1 MKEFIYDMIY
11 FVSRIHTK
19 ILNWNDVSANV
30 MTDKQLHF
38 WVMGLIGM
46 ALLFVIYPLFILL
59 AKKHVLVIAWIY
71 VFTLMVVIAFAL
83 EIEQGL
89 TGTGVMD
96 FSDATSGLSGFMWM
110 FFIFAA
116 IRMVFLI
123 LRKVFRMITGT
134 GKNKNS
140 KKNIYPSDLRYD
152 DNYEYEERKTRK
164 VKKVKKAAPRRNM
177 EPARVENEPYRRAH
191 TATFHSI

>member
-19 ILNWNDVSANV
+19 LLNMNYASDNV

-59 AKKHVLVIAWIY
+59 AKKHVLIIAWIY

-96 FSDATSGLSGFMWM
+96 FSDATSGLTGFLWM
-110 FFIFAA
+110 FFIFAV
-116 IRMVFLI
+116 IRMMFLI
-123 LRKVFRMITGT
+123 LRKFFRMITGNDR
-134 GKNKNS
+134 KKNS
-140 KKNIYPSDLRYD
+140 KKSNHYNHYDGYD
-152 DNYEYEERKTRK
+152 DDYDDYEYEKRRNRKIKKQAVRKTDEQRM
-164 VKKVKKAAPRRNM
+164 V
-177 EPARVENEPYRRAH
+177 RAH
-191 TATFHSI
+191 TATFHSIQ